1 MNGEIVEVASSLV
14 GSSVLLT
21 GKDGSTVVAYLKNVV
36 GTRLMV
42 KLVGT
47 SSVFSSGP
55 VSAFDLIAIEGVP
68 A

>member
-1 MNGEIVEVASSLV
+1 MTGEIVEVASHLI
-14 GSSVLLT
+14 GSPVLLT
-21 GKDGSTVVAYLKNVV
+21 GKDGSTVIAYLKSMV

-55 VSAFDLIAIEGVP
+55 VSAFDLIAIEGVSV
-68 A
+68 